1 MTALHLLNICV
12 LPRCVTEPDFLL
24 DSPVRLSSSSAGAFY
39 YLDSASMSAST
50 DLVDIRVG
58 SGAEAVTVQVS
69 R

>member
-1 MTALHLLNICV
+1 MTVPHLLNICV

-24 DSPVRLSSSSAGAFY
+24 DPPVRLSSSSAGAFY
-39 YLDSASMSAST
+39 LDSDSVSAST

-58 SGAEAVTVQVS
+58 SGAEAVTVQVN